1 MKCNIFPEVY
11 TVLNDRGYHVVYRN
25 GLNRIHDIHVD
36 DIHAF
41 GTVLDSYPLGKTS
54 TDVERTPSF
63 PVWKFSGRPYSWH
76 PTLHQRCVRVGRT
89 NYLLRTPGHKKTFA
103 KLSYGSKVGSPLN
116 VTSECIVWADALWD
130 SLEVGIKHNAPDEGL
145 EPATL
150 RLKVWCSTDWAN
162 RALYMNV
169 HIRLFYK
176 DRCYRN
182 IIVNIVF
189 NIWIKY
195 FFLSNILQISSLFC
209 SQSYIFFF

>member
-1 MKCNIFPEVY
+1 M
-11 TVLNDRGYHVVYRN
+11 H
-25 GLNRIHDIHVD
+25 NRIHNMD

-41 GTVLDSYPLGKTS
+41 GTVLDSYPLSKTS

-63 PVWKFSGRPYSWH
+63 PVWKFSR
-76 PTLHQRCVRVGRT
+76 RRARVGRT
-89 NYLLRTPGHKKTFA
+89 NYVLRMPGHKKTFA
-103 KLSYGSKVGSPLN
+103 KLTYGSKVGRPLN
-116 VTSECIVWADALWD
+116 VTSECDVLWTTLAKSLWD
-130 SLEVGIKHNAPDEGL
+130 NLEVGIKHNAPDEGL